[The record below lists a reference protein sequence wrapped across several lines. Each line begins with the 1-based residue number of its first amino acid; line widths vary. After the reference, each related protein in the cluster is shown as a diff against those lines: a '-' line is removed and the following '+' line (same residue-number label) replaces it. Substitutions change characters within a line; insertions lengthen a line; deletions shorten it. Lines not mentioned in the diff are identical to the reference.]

1 MPIDLLISLSLV
13 LILLILL
20 FTLWNKSP
28 QKSRLSQT
36 HSRSV
41 VSSASLKM
49 ASSAQQESNH
59 QPSEDELARLNE
71 FFEFQLFDAKN
82 QQHKEDFL
90 NDILTLRK
98 PHPMLIPLS
107 RNILE
112 PKELFDIIKTDPQ
125 LVAKIIT
132 IVNSP
137 LYGVRKPITN
147 INHAIIFLGVVQV
160 KNIATQ
166 FVLEKTV
173 AFVSR
178 RQELAYKRIWSACFL
193 ASSISLILAKELNF
207 ENAAEIST
215 RCLLSY
221 IGDIS
226 ILAAKPELANIYLD
240 NAALYNRVKQ
250 SQTLIGTNA
259 AIVGSVLAKEWKL
272 PSEIVS
278 SIANSLTPLTG
289 KLDTS
294 LPAEQ
299 LSEVILCYYA
309 CRLADTLIFEQ
320 NGGTTEIQE
329 LSFESTGK
337 LEFYYAKKLINFAK
351 LDAVNTA
358 ISATAFKRKVS
369 ELLSHLQV

>member
-41 VSSASLKM
+41 ASSASLKM
-49 ASSAQQESNH
+49 ASSAQQEANH

-320 NGGTTEIQE
+320 NGGTPEIQE

-351 LDAVNTA
+351 LDAINTA

>member
-41 VSSASLKM
+41 ASSASLKM
-49 ASSAQQESNH
+49 ASSVQQESNH

-259 AIVGSVLAKEWKL
+259 AIVGSLLAKEWKL

>member
-1 MPIDLLISLSLV
+1 VPIDLLISLSLV
-13 LILLILL
+13 LVLLILL

-28 QKSRLSQT
+28 QKSRLSQN

-41 VSSASLKM
+41 ASSASLKM
-49 ASSAQQESNH
+49 ASNAQQESNH

-71 FFEFQLFDAKN
+71 FFEFQLFTAKN
-82 QQHKEDFL
+82 QQDKEDFL

-240 NAALYNRVKQ
+240 NAALYNRVRQ
-250 SQTLIGTNA
+250 SQTLIGSNA
-259 AIVGSVLAKEWKL
+259 GIVGSVLAKEWKL

-320 NGGTTEIQE
+320 NGGNTEIQE

-351 LDAVNTA
+351 LDAINTA

>member
-1 MPIDLLISLSLV
+1 MLL
-13 LILLILL
+13 
-20 FTLWNKSP
+20 
-28 QKSRLSQT
+28 
-36 HSRSV
+36 
-41 VSSASLKM
+41 
-49 ASSAQQESNH
+49 
-59 QPSEDELARLNE
+59 
-71 FFEFQLFDAKN
+71 
-82 QQHKEDFL
+82 
-90 NDILTLRK
+90 
-98 PHPMLIPLS
+98 PLS

-112 PKELFDIIKTDPQ
+112 PKELSDIIKTDPQ

-178 RQELAYKRIWSACFL
+178 RQELAYKRIWSVCFL
-193 ASSISLILAKELNF
+193 ASSISLIVAKELNF

-226 ILAAKPELANIYLD
+226 ILAAKPELADIYLD

-250 SQTLIGTNA
+250 SQALIGSNA

-278 SIANSLTPLTG
+278 IIANSLTPLTG

-299 LSEVILCYYA
+299 LREVILCYYA
-309 CRLADTLIFEQ
+309 CRLADSLIFDR
-320 NGGTTEIQE
+320 NGCVDEIQE

-337 LEFYYAKKLINFAK
+337 LEFYYGRKLINFAG
-351 LDAVNTA
+351 LEA
-358 ISATAFKRKVS
+358 INMAIKAPQFKRKIA
-369 ELLSHLQV
+369 ELLSHLQM